1 MLATRASMTA
11 APFQQATNVRNDNM
25 TIALAIHGG
34 CGTLPKVE
42 MTDAEWAEA
51 KAHLAKSL
59 RAGWAILTKG
69 GSAVDAVEAAVLVM
83 EDSAHFNAGHGAAFN
98 ADGEHELD
106 ASIMDGSTLAA
117 GALCAV
123 KRIRNPVS
131 AAKALMHRGDPL
143 LLTGPA
149 GDAFAQT
156 EGLDM
161 VENEYFSTE
170 RRRKNLA
177 SMKIRELVGTADE
190 ASEAEKHGTVG
201 AVARDADGHLA
212 AATSTG
218 GYTNKPPGRVGDSPI
233 IGAGTYARDGRCA
246 VSGTGKGEFFIRYCV
261 GHEIASL
268 IGYAGLSLKEAADR
282 AIAELTAHRIGA
294 GLVAVGADGAIV
306 APYNSEGMYRGWV
319 TPDGLVHV
327 ATHADVEVMGQ
338 A

>member
-1 MLATRASMTA
+1 
-11 APFQQATNVRNDNM
+11 M

-34 CGTLPKVE
+34 CGTLPKAE
-42 MTDAEWAEA
+42 MSDAEWAEA

-59 RAGWAILTKG
+59 RAGWRILAKG

-83 EDSAHFNAGHGAAFN
+83 EDSVHFNAGHGAALN
-98 ADGEHELD
+98 TDGEHELD

-149 GDAFAQT
+149 GDAFAQS

-201 AVARDADGHLA
+201 AVALDADGHLA

-218 GYTNKPPGRVGDSPI
+218 GYTNKPAGRVGDSPI

-246 VSGTGKGEFFIRYCV
+246 VSGTGHGEIFKRWTAAAEISARMRHLGESLDAAA
-261 GHEIASL
+261 GHVVM
-268 IGYAGLSLKEAADR
+268 
-282 AIAELTAHRIGA
+282 RILAPNDGS
-294 GLVAVGADGAIV
+294 GGVVAVDAAGRIAM
-306 APYNSEGMYRGWV
+306 PFNCEGMYRGRV
-319 TPDGLVHV
+319 TEGAEPE
-327 ATHADVEVMGQ
+327 TFIYR
-338 A
+338 

>member
-1 MLATRASMTA
+1 
-11 APFQQATNVRNDNM
+11 M

-34 CGTLPKVE
+34 CGTLPKAE

-59 RAGWAILTKG
+59 RAGWAVLAKG
-69 GSAVDAVEAAVLVM
+69 GSAVDAVEASVLVM
-83 EDSAHFNAGHGAAFN
+83 EDSVHFNAGHGAAFN

-106 ASIMDGSTLAA
+106 ASIMDGATLAA

-156 EGLDM
+156 EGLDI

-177 SMKIRELVGTADE
+177 SMKIRELVGTAGE

-201 AVARDADGHLA
+201 AVALDTHGHLA

-246 VSGTGKGEFFIRYCV
+246 VSGTGKGEYFIRYCV

-268 IGYAGLSLKEAADR
+268 VAYKGLSLEAATD
-282 AIAELTAHRIGA
+282 AILAELSAHKIGA
-294 GLVAVGADGAIV
+294 GLVAVGAGGEIV

-319 TPDGLVHV
+319 TEDGLIHV
-327 ATHADVEVMGQ
+327 ATHEHVELAGQ

>member
-1 MLATRASMTA
+1 
-11 APFQQATNVRNDNM
+11 M

-34 CGTLPKVE
+34 CGTLPKAE

-59 RAGWAILTKG
+59 RAGWAVLARG

-83 EDSAHFNAGHGAAFN
+83 EDSVHFNAGHGAAFN

-156 EGLDM
+156 EGLDI

-177 SMKIRELVGTADE
+177 SMKIRELVGTAGE

-201 AVARDADGHLA
+201 AVALDANGHLA

-246 VSGTGKGEFFIRYCV
+246 VSGTGKGEFFIRYCI

-282 AIAELTAHRIGA
+282 AIAELTQHKIGA
-294 GLVAVGADGAIV
+294 GLVAVGADGTIV